1 MVLLSLYPTP
11 KPVPS
16 ELFPSQEIFTRNC
29 DLTSLMPFLVGRTPG
44 CARCMRYRGVVWVV
58 QDRAMYITCWV
69 LKPSV
74 LVLSWVGKVIRIL
87 DIHQVSIWET
97 PTSLMVVYWTPTKHD
112 SRHNGRFF
120 CLHRMLFSLLTGWFP
135 LASDLPFIMQKW
147 TCRCC
152 RDYAVFGHLPTST
165 MTSGIT
171 PNQYIAA
178 GVIYPVVCLA
188 FVVLRFW
195 NRRLQGAEVTIDD
208 WLIMPAWVSFNLP
221 ILSSPYLLTS

>member
-1 MVLLSLYPTP
+1 
-11 KPVPS
+11 
-16 ELFPSQEIFTRNC
+16 
-29 DLTSLMPFLVGRTPG
+29 
-44 CARCMRYRGVVWVV
+44 
-58 QDRAMYITCWV
+58 
-69 LKPSV
+69 
-74 LVLSWVGKVIRIL
+74 
-87 DIHQVSIWET
+87 
-97 PTSLMVVYWTPTKHD
+97 
-112 SRHNGRFF
+112 
-120 CLHRMLFSLLTGWFP
+120 
-135 LASDLPFIMQKW
+135 
-147 TCRCC
+147 
-152 RDYAVFGHLPTST
+152 